1 MEDIVIATNNKGKI
15 NDFKVIF
22 PEYNVIGISEIIE
35 GFDVEE
41 TGETFEDNAKLKSEA
56 AAKALNKRVIADDS
70 GLEVFTLNGE
80 PGVYSARYAG
90 IDKDDEAN
98 IDRVLKNLGDTAN
111 RNAQF
116 VCVISMSAP
125 GEETVQ
131 FKGTVQGE
139 ITLSKI
145 GDNGFGYDP
154 IFYIAEKNKTM
165 AQLTVEEKSELSHR
179 GKAIEQLRH
188 YLKDEQE

>member
-1 MEDIVIATNNKGKI
+1 MMEDIVIATNNKGKI

-70 GLEVFTLNGE
+70 GLEVFALNGE

-145 GDNGFGYDP
+145 GNNGFGYDP

-188 YLKDEQE
+188 YLKDEQ